1 MVALEFIVYNNH
13 ATLVL
18 GATPSQSRVITSNK
32 YIVGSSCYNYNIV
45 RSSCYNY
52 NIVRSSCYNYK
63 KNCANQMQL

>member
-45 RSSCYNY
+45 RSSGLHQSNAA
-52 NIVRSSCYNYK
+52 IVCVCVGVYFAVNVV
-63 KNCANQMQL
+63 